1 MATNG
6 VYYRSSADSKEE
18 INDANEHYIG
28 QTPKRFESYSHYC
41 TMSDNSKKEVD
52 HLDQSTKSRRSRAQR
67 SQESGGHHHNQID
80 SEDFNDGEDAK
91 NQNVITNLILSSDQK
106 GFNTKPANS
115 SNNIFGHIK
124 TYQSQSTF

>member
-1 MATNG
+1 MVTNG
-6 VYYRSSADSKEE
+6 VYYRSTVDSKEE
-18 INDANEHYIG
+18 INEHYIG

-80 SEDFNDGEDAK
+80 SEGFNDGEDAK
-91 NQNVITNLILSSDQK
+91 NSNVITNLILSTDQK
-106 GFNTKPANS
+106 SFKTKPTNS
-115 SNNIFGHIK
+115 SNNIFGHFK
-124 TYQSQSTF
+124 PYQSQSTF